1 MVGPVAVRCPRT
13 SRAQAGTWMTWGGD
27 CSSAFAGAAF
37 VALAGAV
44 AFGGAS
50 PVAAAES
57 LAGLADELELPA
69 GRTFAGWGA
78 DHHWSALMMLW

>member
-27 CSSAFAGAAF
+27 CSSAFGGAAF
-37 VALAGAV
+37 VALAGTF

-57 LAGLADELELPA
+57 LAGLADELECYLPEELSLD
-69 GRTFAGWGA
+69 GEQIIIGWP
-78 DHHWSALMMLW
+78 